1 MRNSGQLTGLDL
13 EGRIGKFITEQ
24 GGWKLHRRDGKGG
37 VADSVDFGRS
47 LELG

>member
-24 GGWKLHRRDGKGG
+24 GGWERDGKGG
-37 VADSVDFGRS
+37 VTDSVDFGRS